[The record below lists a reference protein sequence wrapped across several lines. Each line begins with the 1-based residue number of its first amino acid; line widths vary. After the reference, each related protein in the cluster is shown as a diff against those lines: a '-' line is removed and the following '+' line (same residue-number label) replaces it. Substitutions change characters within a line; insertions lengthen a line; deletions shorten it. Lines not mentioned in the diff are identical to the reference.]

1 MNNKEDWNQNRENYN
16 KSDLDNNQSNGKAD
30 LEAHNPTSGKTD
42 NKNVFIMKNDKG
54 EEVECEVMMTI
65 DSEEFNSHYIIYT
78 DHTMTDDGNI
88 NTYASH
94 YDPTGKSLD
103 LNPVTTDAEWNM
115 IESVLASAQKQII
128 KESMEEK
135 EEN

>member
-1 MNNKEDWNQNRENYN
+1 MVKMN
-16 KSDLDNNQSNGKAD
+16 NNQSN
-30 LEAHNPTSGKTD
+30 EKTD

-128 KESMEEK
+128 KEAIEEK

>member
-1 MNNKEDWNQNRENYN
+1 MVKMNNQN
-16 KSDLDNNQSNGKAD
+16 LDNSNANK
-30 LEAHNPTSGKTD
+30 GKTE
-42 NKNVFIMKNDKG
+42 NKNIFIMKNEKG

-65 DSEEFNSHYIIYT
+65 DSEEFKLSYLIYT

-128 KESMEEK
+128 KESQRAQE

>member
-1 MNNKEDWNQNRENYN
+1 MNDKENLNT
-16 KSDLDNNQSNGKAD
+16 NNLSENGKSQDYGNAV
-30 LEAHNPTSGKTD
+30 TQ
-42 NKNVFIMKNDKG
+42 NKNVFIMKNEKG
-54 EEVECEVMMTI
+54 EQVECEVMMTI
-65 DSEEFNSHYIIYT
+65 ASDEFNSNYMIYT

-103 LNPVTTDAEWNM
+103 LNPVTTDEEWNM

-128 KESMEEK
+128 RESMNGQ
-135 EEN
+135 EENN